1 MQGLYDCLLLNERNK
16 VSIDT
21 IQITTEILQ
30 LIKYGSMDKI
40 SMAINIVIEIINS
53 IATVFDNGDYKL
65 LIKNANSYLKSLNQ
79 ENIVTFTRSDLKLLT
94 SYTNLVT
101 CIYINKP
108 KVVGEQ
114 FNEWKKYIRNNPLPE
129 VKICAD
135 FLENTVKIN

>member
-30 LIKYGSMDKI
+30 LIKYGSLDII

-53 IATVFDNGDYKL
+53 IATVFDNSDYKL

-79 ENIVTFTRSDLKLLT
+79 ENIVKFTRSDLKLLT

-129 VKICAD
+129 VKIYAD
-135 FLENTVKIN
+135 FLEDTVKIN